1 MDNNNIK
8 KNKNN
13 SFTKLLADNRFL
25 MILSII
31 FAFGLWLWVAIEKS
45 PEVEVVISGV
55 PVSIDYEKIYDQYN
69 QLEPFGDQTYTIDVT
84 VKGKKYIVEALE
96 KDDIVAVADT
106 TDISG
111 AGTSTL
117 QVYVSQKE
125 KTDSFEVVS
134 VSSKKVD
141 VYLDYLSEK
150 KFELNSKLTQDNVE
164 NGLLLGD
171 VSFTKNG
178 SKIKYVTIS
187 GPKKEVD
194 LVTEVIAVTNITEK
208 LNKRAEIELNEDD
221 IDIITSDGSYLKYTS
236 IISDISNLKLEIP
249 VLKVVELTPVVHFVN
264 APDEF
269 LVEPRIYPTK
279 VKAAVPVED
288 ADKITEIPIYTI
300 DTKDL
305 NLGNNRIEI
314 YSDSVE
320 AYKIVD
326 TVENFIVQINFSHS
340 KYSSTEVT
348 IPASEIIIENT
359 NDTYDIAL
367 GDNDDL
373 NITII
378 GPIDNIQDIEN
389 KEIIVSIDASSKAI
403 NKNTTSVP
411 ATIIIKGDNDCWV
424 YGTYNVNVKVTQK

>member
-8 KNKNN
+8 KNKNI
-13 SFTKLLADNRFL
+13 SFSKLIADNRFL
-25 MILSII
+25 MVLSIV

-45 PEVEVVISGV
+45 PEIEVVISGV

-69 QLEPFGDQTYTIDVT
+69 QLEPFGDQTFTVNVT
-84 VKGKKYIVEALE
+84 VKGKKYIVESLD
-96 KDDIVAVADT
+96 KDDIIAVADT

-117 QVYVSQKE
+117 QVYISQKE

-141 VYLDYLSEK
+141 VYFDYLSEK

-164 NGLLLGD
+164 EGLLLGD
-171 VSFTKNG
+171 VSFSKNG

-208 LNKRAEIELNEDD
+208 LNKRAEIDLKEDD
-221 IDIITSDGSYLKYTS
+221 IDIITTDGSYLKYTS

-249 VLKVVELTPVVHFVN
+249 VLKVVELTPVVNFVN
-264 APDEF
+264 APDNF
-269 LVEPRIYPTK
+269 VADAKIQPQK

-288 ADKITEIPIYTI
+288 ADRITEIPIYTV
-300 DTKDL
+300 DVKDL
-305 NLGNNRIEI
+305 NLGSNKVKI
-314 YSDSVE
+314 YSDSVD

-326 TVENFIVQINFSHS
+326 DIENFTVQIDFSYS

-348 IPASEIIIENT
+348 IPASEIVIENT
-359 NDTYDIAL
+359 NDTYDVTL
-367 GDNDDL
+367 GDNDDF

-378 GPIDNIQDIEN
+378 GPIGDIANIEN
-389 KEIIVSIDASSKAI
+389 KEIIISIDASSKSI
-403 NKNTTSVP
+403 NKNTTNVP
-411 ATIIIKGDNDCWV
+411 ATIIIKDDDNCWV
-424 YGTYNVNVKVTQK
+424 YGTYNVNVNVTQK